1 MAEGVRVALVLTAG
15 GLKDIYGKD
24 GKRLSAWFHQ
34 PFLKKRMKKLEQ
46 RGEVVVCHKEEL
58 KKETIA
64 RLAKALELFRAGI
77 VNLVCCVG
85 GFSPR
90 RGKLGLKDSV
100 EMMNEW
106 LIAHGVDKSAVVGGD
121 AISVDTGTNI
131 EEFIGHLKRLGISQK
146 LTIYLTTSW
155 YHLFRG
161 KVELKAALRRN
172 GISATIISVPAYPDL
187 FDAETLKYEYLWN
200 LLTEPIKIFSLVFP
214 WLKKGWRKREL
225 ESRQ

>member
-1 MAEGVRVALVLTAG
+1 MLTAG
-15 GLKDIYGKD
+15 GLKEIYGKD
-24 GKRLSAWFHQ
+24 GKRVSAWFHQ
-34 PFLKKRMKKLEQ
+34 PLFKKRIRKLEQ
-46 RGEVVVCHKEEL
+46 RGEVVVRHKEEL
-58 KKETIA
+58 KRETIA
-64 RLAKALELFRAGI
+64 RLAKVLELFGAGI
-77 VNLVCCVG
+77 VSLICCVG
-85 GFSPR
+85 GYSPR
-90 RGKLGLKDSV
+90 RKKMGLKDSV

-106 LIAHGVDKSAVVGGD
+106 LISHGVNRQALIGGD

-131 EEFIGHLKRLGISQK
+131 VEFIGHLKKLGITQN
-146 LTIYLTTSW
+146 LIIHLTTSW
-155 YHLFRG
+155 YHLFRA
-161 KVELKAALRRN
+161 KMELKAALRRN